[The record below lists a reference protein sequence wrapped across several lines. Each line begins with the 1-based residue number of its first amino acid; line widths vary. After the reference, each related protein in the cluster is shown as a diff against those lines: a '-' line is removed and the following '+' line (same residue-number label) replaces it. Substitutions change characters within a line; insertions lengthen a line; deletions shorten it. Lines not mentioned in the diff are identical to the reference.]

1 MVKLEPNRRTITR
14 FLGVLTEQ
22 FDTYEQIEIRCLR
35 DDFKP
40 HTARYAEHS
49 FEQAIDDIIAMN
61 KTHNVYVVV
70 NPVPESAS
78 LNVKDVDIARSFF
91 AFVDADDKGAADRA
105 RSFDAFEIAMEV
117 VTGTTPHLRNHI
129 YYRFDE
135 PVTDM
140 QQWKTLQRALIQNL
154 GTDAAIHNPSRIMRV
169 AGTVSYPSKAK
180 INRGYKAE
188 LTRLIIG
195 GQYAE

>member
-14 FLGVLTEQ
+14 FLGVLTDQ

-35 DDFKP
+35 ENFKP
-40 HTARYAEHS
+40 HTARYAKHS
-49 FEQAIDDIIAMN
+49 FEQAVDDIIAMN
-61 KTHNVYVVV
+61 KTHNVYIVV
-70 NPVPESAS
+70 NPVSESAS
-78 LNVKDVDIARSFF
+78 LNATDADIVRSFF
-91 AFVDADDKGAADRA
+91 AFVDADDTGAAERA
-105 RSFDAFEIAMEV
+105 RNFDAFDKAMEV
-117 VTGTTPHLRNHI
+117 VTGITPHLRNHI

-154 GTDAAIHNPSRIMRV
+154 GTDVNIHNPSRIMRV
-169 AGTVSYPSKAK
+169 AGTVSCPSKAK
-180 INRGYKAE
+180 INRGYKTE
-188 LTRLIIG
+188 LTRLLLG

>member
-14 FLGVLTEQ
+14 FLGVLTDQ
-22 FDTYEQIEIRCLR
+22 FDTYEQIEIRCVR
-35 DDFKP
+35 ENFKP

-49 FEQAIDDIIAMN
+49 FEQAVDDIIAMN
-61 KTHNVYVVV
+61 KTHNVYIVV

-78 LNVKDVDIARSFF
+78 LNATDADIVRSFF
-91 AFVDADDKGAADRA
+91 AFVDADDAGAAERA
-105 RSFDAFEIAMEV
+105 RNFDAFDKAMEV
-117 VTGTTPHLRNHI
+117 VTGITPHLRNHI

-154 GTDAAIHNPSRIMRV
+154 GTDVNIHNPSRIMRV

-180 INRGYKAE
+180 INRGYKTE
-188 LTRLIIG
+188 LTRLLIG

>member
-14 FLGVLTEQ
+14 FLGMLTEQ

-35 DDFKP
+35 ENYKP
-40 HTARYAEHS
+40 HTARYALHS
-49 FEQAIDDIIAMN
+49 FEQAVDDIIAMN
-61 KTHNVYVVV
+61 ATHNVYVVV

-78 LNVKDVDIARSFF
+78 LNATDADIARSFF
-91 AFVDADDKGAADRA
+91 AFVDADDEGAADCA
-105 RSFDAFEIAMEV
+105 SSFDAFEITMEV

-140 QQWKTLQRALIQNL
+140 QQWKTLQRALIQNV
-154 GTDAAIHNPSRIMRV
+154 GTDVNIHNPSRIMRV

-180 INRGYKAE
+180 VNRGYETE
-188 LTRLIIG
+188 LTRLLVG

>member
-14 FLGVLTEQ
+14 FLGVLTDQ
-22 FDTYEQIEIRCLR
+22 FDTYEQIEIRCVR
-35 DDFKP
+35 ENFKP

-49 FEQAIDDIIAMN
+49 FEQAVDDIIAMN
-61 KTHNVYVVV
+61 KTHNVYIVV
-70 NPVPESAS
+70 NPVLESAS
-78 LNVKDVDIARSFF
+78 LNATDADIVRSFF
-91 AFVDADDKGAADRA
+91 AFVDADDAGAAERA
-105 RSFDAFEIAMEV
+105 RNFDAFDKAMEV
-117 VTGTTPHLRNHI
+117 VTGITPHLRNHI

-154 GTDAAIHNPSRIMRV
+154 GTDVNIHNPSRIMRV

-180 INRGYKAE
+180 INRGYKTE
-188 LTRLIIG
+188 LTRLLIG